1 MDEKRKLTLIWT
13 TGDPL
18 TAEHMVLMYAT
29 NAMLNR
35 WWDEVTVVLWGA
47 AQKLAAENEAVRLK
61 MEVAEKAGVRFSAC
75 ISCAVNIR
83 TREDLEAMGVET
95 VRWGARLTELLQ
107 SGQPVLTV

>member
-1 MDEKRKLTLIWT
+1 MDEKKKLTLIWT

-18 TAEHMVLMYAT
+18 TAEHMVLIYAT

-61 MEVAEKAGVRFSAC
+61 MEVAEKAGVKFSAC
-75 ISCAVNIR
+75 LSCAVNLR
-83 TREDLEAMGVET
+83 TRETLEDMGVE
-95 VRWGARLTELLQ
+95 VIRWGAKLTELLQ
-107 SGQPVLTV
+107 SGQSVLTV